1 LRLRLSLLGALYPLG
16 IASLIYFR
24 RPQYIL
30 PAVLWLLVLFPG
42 VFLYVLLQ
50 QFRNLLHG
58 RREEIQSIMSRGT
71 TFTKYLKA
79 FESTR
84 GAQTG
89 ALKKTLDRLFY
100 RKYGRSRYYFPLAMN
115 AYLGGLFID
124 VALTWSRL
132 PLGLPDGFTTIV
144 LKIPG
149 PAICGL
155 AGAFI
160 WGLFDVLR
168 RFEAVDL
175 SPASLHSIW
184 MRMLVAS
191 ILAPMISGAFTP
203 SLKPL
208 IAFAVGLFPTKEIF
222 DFVRGQARK
231 DLNLTT
237 SAQPAEQ
244 PNLHKLQGVSE
255 TMVSRLIDEGIESAE
270 QLASYDPFK
279 LLLRTNLQWKT
290 ILDIIDQAIL
300 FDYFGEKSERL
311 REFGIRGSI
320 ELASIQEDFT
330 DDDAAIRAQ
339 CEQLVASIAC
349 RLEVEEIA
357 VRNAIRNAYEDV
369 QVELLWDLWGD
380 TDPEDDDDVA
390 RASEPE
396 EDDGEKTSPIDDDE
410 SY

>member
-1 LRLRLSLLGALYPLG
+1 
-16 IASLIYFR
+16 
-24 RPQYIL
+24 
-30 PAVLWLLVLFPG
+30 
-42 VFLYVLLQ
+42 
-50 QFRNLLHG
+50 
-58 RREEIQSIMSRGT
+58 
-71 TFTKYLKA
+71 
-79 FESTR
+79 
-84 GAQTG
+84 
-89 ALKKTLDRLFY
+89 
-100 RKYGRSRYYFPLAMN
+100 
-115 AYLGGLFID
+115 
-124 VALTWSRL
+124 
-132 PLGLPDGFTTIV
+132 
-144 LKIPG
+144 
-149 PAICGL
+149 
-155 AGAFI
+155 
-160 WGLFDVLR
+160 
-168 RFEAVDL
+168 
-175 SPASLHSIW
+175 
-184 MRMLVAS
+184 
-191 ILAPMISGAFTP
+191 
-203 SLKPL
+203 
-208 IAFAVGLFPTKEIF
+208 
-222 DFVRGQARK
+222 
-231 DLNLTT
+231 
-237 SAQPAEQ
+237 
-244 PNLHKLQGVSE
+244 
-255 TMVSRLIDEGIESAE
+255 MVSRLIDEGIESAE